1 MQVSAEDDVVDD
13 DEVLLPVVKFGVTVV
28 KNVPVRSKSR
38 MVPSVKPAIT
48 KHPDDVAVIDVHSSL
63 MGNDVES
70 PRNDFD
76 VDGIFSHDEF
86 DFFCVTF
93 SIPASTSPP
102 YRELLL
108 VLLWFAVWVGECG
121 VRNPK
126 CRHPSIHFLIQSGV
140 PDLHQIFIGAENSLA
155 A

>member
-1 MQVSAEDDVVDD
+1 MDD

-76 VDGIFSHDEF
+76 VDGIFSHKLPNVLPNF
-86 DFFCVTF
+86 VRYVVYRIRFLLCDFFDSSEYES
-93 SIPASTSPP
+93 SI
-102 YRELLL
+102 
-108 VLLWFAVWVGECG
+108 
-121 VRNPK
+121 
-126 CRHPSIHFLIQSGV
+126 
-140 PDLHQIFIGAENSLA
+140 
-155 A
+155 

>member
-76 VDGIFSHDEF
+76 VDGIFSHKTAKCSAK
-86 DFFCVTF
+86 FCSLCGLSN
-93 SIPASTSPP
+93 SISF
-102 YRELLL
+102 
-108 VLLWFAVWVGECG
+108 V
-121 VRNPK
+121 
-126 CRHPSIHFLIQSGV
+126 
-140 PDLHQIFIGAENSLA
+140 
-155 A
+155 

>member
-13 DEVLLPVVKFGVTVV
+13 DEVLLLPVVKFGVTVV

-108 VLLWFAVWVGECG
+108 VLLWFAALWPPSLHPPIHPLLDP
-121 VRNPK
+121 VRRA
-126 CRHPSIHFLIQSGV
+126 RH
-140 PDLHQIFIGAENSLA
+140 A
-155 A
+155 